1 MAIDIDFAVETM
13 MKTDRDPP
21 PKKISNE
28 HAPILHFD
36 VDAVDWSN

>member
-1 MAIDIDFAVETM
+1 MAIDIDFAVEMM

-21 PKKISNE
+21 QISNE